1 MCISEKDNNEKRII
15 KLLSIIIKENISI
28 EKTAAKIGCS
38 SASLIQW
45 LKNDREP
52 NAINQRKIDKFI
64 NKNSKEE

>member
-28 EKTAAKIGCS
+28 EKAAARIGCS

-52 NAINQRKIDKFI
+52 NEINKRKIDNFI
-64 NKNSKEE
+64 KTNNKEE